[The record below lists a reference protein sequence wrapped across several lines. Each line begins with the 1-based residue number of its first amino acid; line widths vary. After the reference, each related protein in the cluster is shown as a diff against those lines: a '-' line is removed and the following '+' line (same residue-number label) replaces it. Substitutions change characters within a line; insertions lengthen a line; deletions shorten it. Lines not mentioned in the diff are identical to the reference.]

1 MSTDQVEA
9 RPRRIAI
16 QQPEPGLTPDELVS
30 RAAAIRPLLRSQQDE
45 SDKRGCYSPEAH
57 DAMKKAGLYRVCQ
70 PKMWGGYEFDFST
83 LLRCSM
89 EISRGQPGA
98 GWCYTLATSHVI
110 VASSYLPPQAQAE
123 IFTGDGDFRAPHKA
137 VPSGKAE
144 KVDGGYMVNGT
155 WTYSSGI
162 PYATHAFASTT
173 VADPNGGPP
182 KWGHFIVPRDKVTM
196 LDDWGGNH
204 SLGMQASGSNG
215 IKIENVFV
223 PDRFFF
229 FDDMLFSSKADGSGT
244 YGTELHGNPMYIAVV
259 GGIYHATFGAI
270 MTGTARAALDEY
282 EELMR
287 KRTVPN
293 TPNTR
298 LMDPESQ
305 RIVGKA
311 IQLTD
316 SAEALTIACGDR
328 YKEQCERWARDK
340 KQITTEDTLRLWGMA
355 QEACFMANEAT
366 EMLFKTAG
374 SSPTVPGQ
382 KMGRYFRDIQMY
394 ITHPSSQ
401 TRIPLMIAQNYLGLT
416 GAASLFASRG
426 RTDTGEKKD

>member
-1 MSTDQVEA
+1 MSTNQVEA
-9 RPRRIAI
+9 RPRRVAI
-16 QQPEPGLTPDELVS
+16 PQPEPGLTPDEVVK

-45 SDKRGCYSPEAH
+45 SDKRGYYSPEAH
-57 DAMKKAGLYRVCQ
+57 EAMKKAGLYRVCQ

-83 LLRCSM
+83 LLRCSI

-98 GWCYTLATSHVI
+98 GWCYTLGTSHAI
-110 VASSYLPPQAQAE
+110 VASSYLSPQAQAE

-137 VPSGKAE
+137 IPTGKFERA
-144 KVDGGYMVNGT
+144 DGGYIVNGT

-162 PYATHAFASTT
+162 PYATHAFCGATIASN
-173 VADPNGGPP
+173 DGSPP
-182 KWGHFIVPRDKVTM
+182 RWGHFIVARDKVTM
-196 LDDWGGNH
+196 LNDWGGDY
-204 SLGMQASGSNG
+204 SLGMQSSGSNSV
-215 IKIENVFV
+215 KVENVFV
-223 PDRFFF
+223 PDRHFF
-229 FDDMLFSSKADGSGT
+229 FDDMLFSSKSDGSGT

-282 EELMR
+282 EDIMR

-293 TPNTR
+293 TPVLRIN
-298 LMDPESQ
+298 DPESQ
-305 RIVGKA
+305 RIIGKA

-316 SAEALTIACGDR
+316 SAEALTIACGNR
-328 YKEQCERWARDK
+328 YKEQCDRWARDK
-340 KQITTEDTLRLWGMA
+340 TPISAEDTLRLWGMA

-374 SSPTVPGQ
+374 SSATNPGQ

-401 TRIPLMIAQNYLGLT
+401 TRIPSMIAQNYLGIGST
-416 GAASLFASRG
+416 PFSERG
-426 RTDTGEKKD
+426 QTDRGPKKS